1 MEVKINK
8 EIRNYTDG
16 FLSSFQQ
23 PLDAIDA
30 AFDDIGVMA
39 ARIQLECG
47 VDSLFTDMIDDRF
60 GIFPDTADHLVS
72 RLVLFIA
79 Q

>member
-8 EIRNYTDG
+8 EIRNDTDS

-23 PLDAIDA
+23 PLDAIGA

-47 VDSLFTDMIDDRF
+47 ADPLFPGMIDDCLSVF
-60 GIFPDTADHLVS
+60 LDSADHLVS
-72 RLVLFIA
+72 CLVLFA
-79 Q
+79 A

>member
-8 EIRNYTDG
+8 EIRNDTDG

-23 PLDAIDA
+23 PLDAIGA
-30 AFDDIGVMA
+30 AFDDIGIMA

-47 VDSLFTDMIDDRF
+47 VDPLFAGMIDDRF
-60 GIFPDTADHLVS
+60 SVFLDSADHLVS
-72 RLVLFIA
+72 CLVLFA
-79 Q
+79 A

>member
-1 MEVKINK
+1 M
-8 EIRNYTDG
+8 
-16 FLSSFQQ
+16 SSLQQ

-47 VDSLFTDMIDDRF
+47 VDSLFAGMIDDRF
-60 GIFPDTADHLVS
+60 GIFPDTADQLVS